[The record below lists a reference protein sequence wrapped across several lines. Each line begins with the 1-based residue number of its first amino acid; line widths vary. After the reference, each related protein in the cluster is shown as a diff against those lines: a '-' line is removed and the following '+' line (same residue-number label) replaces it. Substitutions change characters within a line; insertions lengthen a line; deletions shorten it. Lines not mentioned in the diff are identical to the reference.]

1 MQYIGPFACA
11 DRIADGRAKCGA
23 EPGTDGGTDGA
34 ADSSADR
41 RAERCTDR
49 PALDSAQPCTDDQ
62 PLVGTDNGAKLGAN
76 FVTDGIAVL
85 IPELRAD
92 NGPYGGAHGRADASA
107 GCRERSAR
115 V

>member
-23 EPGTDGGTDGA
+23 EPGTDGGAHSGPDR
-34 ADSSADR
+34 SADG

-49 PALDSAQPCTDDQ
+49 PALDSAQPRTNDQ